1 MDPPQFRYRRSA
13 TIKAV
18 ILAFLV
24 AGGVATVII
33 LPLYFTGQLDP
44 SSPSPSPAPG
54 PYVVRTV
61 LKEPFVGALAVDA
74 AGVLYASFNNP
85 GFNVTNPFKINV
97 TASTCYVRRLVY
109 NGTVVKSNTIY
120 AGSNITKGAG
130 AMACGNPL
138 APFYNATQPNW
149 AALDAQVNQ
158 TEVRTALGAQLN
170 GVLGMAAWGSLVS
183 MTESLNNDVLLLDTI
198 TGKVTR
204 KYGEFTGQYHGYAPT
219 PPFATPPLP
228 VPPPFATPPLPVPP
242 PLATPPLPVAGRKLA
257 APTIIPSYSSS
268 ETENDANHNAK
279 YQNAFSRPTGITV
292 DPVNNIF
299 VTSGACIKIMVPGMD
314 IPMIYTGKCK
324 HPNFVDGDAVVA
336 QFNTGLGGIAADS
349 RSNLFV
355 ADTNNSAVRFVLF
368 NGDPYQCSACALSR
382 GPCTVVCGSPI
393 TFTLGTPG
401 VDFNQPTGVAVA
413 PGVAG
418 GAYVVDAAL
427 HQLKLVQTQD
437 GTTSTVTLL
446 AGTGVPGA
454 QDGRAQQATFDT
466 PSSIAV
472 DARRG
477 IVYVGDKNGIRAFA
491 AL

>member
-1 MDPPQFRYRRSA
+1 MDAPRFRRSA
-13 TIKAV
+13 TIKAI

-33 LPLYFTGQLDP
+33 LPLYLTGQLDP

-120 AGSNITKGAG
+120 VGSNVTKGAG

-149 AALDAQVNQ
+149 AVLDAKVNQ

-170 GVLGMAAWGSLVS
+170 GVLGMSAWGSLVS

-204 KYGEFTGQYHGYAPT
+204 KYGQFTGQYHGDAPSPPFPSPPT
-219 PPFATPPLP
+219 PA
-228 VPPPFATPPLPVPP
+228 
-242 PLATPPLPVAGRKLA
+242 AGRKLA
-257 APTIIPSYSSS
+257 AATATVVPGWSSS
-268 ETENDANHNAK
+268 ETENSDNKNAK

-299 VTSGACIKIMVPGMD
+299 VASGACIKIMVPNID

-349 RSNLFV
+349 HSNLFV

-368 NGDPYQCSACALSR
+368 NGDPYQCSMCALSP
-382 GPCTVVCGSPI
+382 GPCNVVCGSPL

-401 VDFNQPTGVAVA
+401 VDFNQPAGVAIA

-427 HQLKLVQTQD
+427 HQLKLVQTKD

-491 AL
+491 AAV